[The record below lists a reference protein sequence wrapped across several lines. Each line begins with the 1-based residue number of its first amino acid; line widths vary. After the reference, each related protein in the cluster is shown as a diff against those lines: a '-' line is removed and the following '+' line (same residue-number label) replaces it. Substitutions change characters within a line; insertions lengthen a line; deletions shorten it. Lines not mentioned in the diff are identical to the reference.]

1 MESKKVALVTG
12 GTGGIGTAICEALFK
27 AGYAVVAGY
36 YHGGNDTFAKAWQQ
50 SHKEKGFD
58 FHICYANIIDFTSC
72 EQMVRDIESE
82 IGPISVLVN
91 NAGITKDVTLKK
103 MEPEQWY
110 DVIKTNLDSLFNV
123 TRNVINGM
131 IDRQYGR
138 IINIASINGQK
149 GQFGQTNYAAAKA
162 GIHGFTMSLAQEVAK
177 TGITVNTISPGY
189 VETDMIRKMSKEILD
204 KIIAQIPVGRL
215 AHPDEIARLV
225 VFLAAEE
232 SGFMTGDNLAINGGQ
247 YMHA

>member
-1 MESKKVALVTG
+1 MEKKKIALVTG
-12 GTGGIGTAICEALFK
+12 GTGGIGTALCESLSE
-27 AGYAVVAGY
+27 AGYIVAAGY
-36 YHGGNDTFAKAWQQ
+36 YHGGNDAYAKSWQQ
-50 SHKEKGFD
+50 AQKEKGFD
-58 FHICYANIIDFTSC
+58 FHICYANITEFDSC
-72 EQMVRDIESE
+72 AQMVRDIESE

-103 MEPEQWY
+103 MDPEQWN
-110 DVIKTNLDSLFNV
+110 DVIRTNLDSLFNV

-177 TGITVNTISPGY
+177 FGVTVNTISPGY
-189 VETDMIRKMSKEILD
+189 VDTDMIRKVPKEILD

-215 AHPDEIARLV
+215 AQPQEIGRLV
-225 VFLAAEE
+225 VFLANEQ